1 MTPKNE
7 FPILE
12 ENNLILTA
20 PDTEFGKIFSE
31 VHDLIQ
37 REPKILERIEQDLD
51 KQARKKKKMRLDDQA
66 WKIAQ
71 NPVLPGMNTLT
82 EKIETDKLVLQK
94 GNHRMPPFVVFLFL
108 IIRGYLGG
116 IKSEVTKRF
125 LEESIT
131 LHLFLG
137 SYGLKMPG
145 LSTILDNIN
154 FVSNETRQF
163 IFDAQIRMIMNEEL
177 DNFEILRLDS
187 TAVEGNTSWP
197 TDSAMMSRLTDRIY
211 SRGRSLDKF
220 GIAKMKERNFVK
232 LIKDMKKI
240 SQTIAFEVGKKD
252 SEKKRKKHYTMILNK
267 ARRANEKFV
276 KEMKTIEADALSV
289 NLAPSMKIKL
299 IRLVEMM
306 SDDISDLCKVIDYCE
321 SRVFEN
327 EKTPSNEKVLSLSDI
342 SAAYIQKG
350 NREAVIGYKPQ
361 LGRSENGFVSV
372 LITPEGNAADSGQ
385 LDPAIIE
392 HFRCTK
398 TIPIEISTDDGYAN
412 KKVMEKWLEKGV
424 SVFSISGAKGKKMT
438 PVEDWESKSYLDA
451 RNGRSAAE
459 SLMFHLKHSFHF
471 GRTMRRGIDNVRAEL
486 MENVLAYN
494 FCKMIELK
502 RKKLKIAA

>member
-306 SDDISDLCKVIDYCE
+306 SDDISDLY
-321 SRVFEN
+321 
-327 EKTPSNEKVLSLSDI
+327 
-342 SAAYIQKG
+342 
-350 NREAVIGYKPQ
+350 
-361 LGRSENGFVSV
+361 
-372 LITPEGNAADSGQ
+372 
-385 LDPAIIE
+385 
-392 HFRCTK
+392 
-398 TIPIEISTDDGYAN
+398 
-412 KKVMEKWLEKGV
+412 
-424 SVFSISGAKGKKMT
+424 
-438 PVEDWESKSYLDA
+438 
-451 RNGRSAAE
+451 
-459 SLMFHLKHSFHF
+459 
-471 GRTMRRGIDNVRAEL
+471 
-486 MENVLAYN
+486 
-494 FCKMIELK
+494 
-502 RKKLKIAA
+502 